1 MNQTHINLINKLTP
15 ILWEPGHMGAFLG
28 RFLFDTI
35 LEQST
40 LSEKDRKNYNRKDQI
55 EWLWD
60 DITSEYFQY
69 NLTDWKLELHNSW
82 DLLKQRYSKDIDF
95 DAAICYISAQL
106 NYPYYSDA
114 KLLPSQAVKIE
125 YQTRLLTSDL
135 IDMANCEFEF
145 DNITFPYIKSHVQ
158 GNIKRIN
165 QLPWNKKILCRFPK
179 NKAWMGD
186 VFLFY
191 KHYWYYIINPYS
203 DKNGFMEHNKQALI
217 SPVEYDKHFLNN
229 YDRYNPTNDISDY
242 IIIDIYDLI
251 FNENFEQLKAIDSR
265 YNTGVSETQ
274 LQLIRE
280 TKQELTEILNIFGLS
295 HTSNIVTAEDHASNF
310 LTKEVLDIYN
320 IVKKIGP

>member
-1 MNQTHINLINKLTP
+1 MNKNHSNLLNKLIP
-15 ILWEPGHMGAFLG
+15 ILWEPGHMGAFFG
-28 RFLFDTI
+28 RFLFDDV
-35 LEQST
+35 LEKSSYNT
-40 LSEKDRKNYNRKDQI
+40 DIKKNYNKLPQT
-55 EWLWD
+55 EWRWH

-82 DLLKQRYSKDIDF
+82 DLLKHLYPNSTDF
-95 DAAICYISAQL
+95 DAVICYISAQL
-106 NYPYYSDA
+106 NYPYYSNS

-125 YQTRLLTSDL
+125 YQTQLLTSDL
-135 IDMANCEFEF
+135 IDMVNGEFEF
-145 DNITFPYIKSHVQ
+145 NNITFPYIKSHVQ

-165 QLPWNKKILCRFPK
+165 QLPWQKKIICRFPK

-186 VFLFY
+186 IFLFY
-191 KHYWYYIINPYS
+191 KHYWYYIINPHS

-217 SPVEYDKHFLNN
+217 SPVEYNKHFSNN
-229 YDRYNPTNDISDY
+229 YDRYNPTNDITDY
-242 IIIDIYDLI
+242 SIIDMYDLI

-280 TKQELTEILNIFGLS
+280 TKQELIEILNIFGLS
-295 HTSNIVTAEDHASNF
+295 HTSNIATAEDHASNF

-320 IVKKIGP
+320 TVKKIGP